1 MRLAISTLAILLA
14 AGIAA
19 ASWFSHFH
27 PHEPT
32 PPAPKHTAVIID
44 NTVKPTKPSCSSCG
58 DARHPTPPLLK
69 EEYLSLIARYAL
81 EPVHDSAALDSL
93 CFYGVQTRDMLNLYG
108 ADGLDNER
116 AALLSAEVSRTHAY
130 LSVRVIDTNGVVRV
144 NLARQK
150 VQIDER
156 NHYAV
161 TDVHNVIPPEVSGTI
176 KRVGLHH
183 IWARF

>member
-1 MRLAISTLAILLA
+1 
-14 AGIAA
+14 
-19 ASWFSHFH
+19 
-27 PHEPT
+27 
-32 PPAPKHTAVIID
+32 
-44 NTVKPTKPSCSSCG
+44 
-58 DARHPTPPLLK
+58 
-69 EEYLSLIARYAL
+69 
-81 EPVHDSAALDSL
+81 
-93 CFYGVQTRDMLNLYG
+93 
-108 ADGLDNER
+108 
-116 AALLSAEVSRTHAY
+116 
-130 LSVRVIDTNGVVRV
+130 VVRV